1 MRKVREA
8 SRLRERLGG
17 LKLERPMRFRK
28 ILATG
33 LAVTIA
39 AASFVNTADAR
50 HRRHNGG
57 SDAFAAGVLG
67 FTAGALLSGAFVGP
81 RHSHG
86 YYYDDYAP
94 GYYYEEPSYYYAPAP
109 RVYYRQP
116 PVYHRQAPGYYYDPC
131 NVPVGSS
138 KPANAMC

>member
-1 MRKVREA
+1 MRV
-8 SRLRERLGG
+8 
-17 LKLERPMRFRK
+17 MK

-33 LAVTIA
+33 LALTIA
-39 AASFVNTADAR
+39 TTSLVSTADAR

-57 SDAFAAGVLG
+57 GEAFAAGVLG
-67 FTAGALLSGAFVGP
+67 FTAGALLSGAFAGP
-81 RHSHG
+81 RYSHG

-94 GYYYEEPSYYYAPAP
+94 GYYYYEEPSYYYAPAP

-116 PVYHRQAPGYYYDPC
+116 PAYHRQAPGYYYDPC